1 MWRMAHGYGL
11 NWGGLL
17 MAAGLLLAPARVFP
31 ATKPVK
37 ATGPGAASKIYQT
50 TNVLTAHFTFSPEQW
65 RAMEPT
71 RTDGGGRMGGGLGG
85 PGGPNLTGR
94 TGGRNGLAAV
104 RGIEFNYV
112 HASLELAGA
121 RFTNVAVRYKGNGTY
136 FRSQGSLKRSL
147 KVDLNEFVK
156 GQKLAGMT
164 KLNFHSE
171 ISDPSWMIEPLS
183 YGLYRDAGV
192 PTPRT
197 AYVKVYL
204 TVPGQHDHTY
214 MGLYAMVED
223 VDKHFAAEHF
233 AEKKGAIFKPV
244 GPNLFRYLGT
254 NWAAYNQQYDPK
266 TELTPGQSQ
275 RMMDFCQLITSA
287 NDQEFAKRI
296 DSFLDLEEFSRFLAM
311 TVCLSSLD
319 SILGMSQNFY
329 MYLDPKSN
337 RFQFIPWDLDNSFG
351 KFRMAGTQTE
361 REQLSIMHPWQGD
374 DRFIERVF
382 QVPAFQKLYRAR
394 LQEFSQGI
402 FKPDRIHKQVD
413 AVAPVLRPAIKEES
427 TAKLALFEKGLAGQS
442 VAPDFGDGQPG
453 GPRGARNQQNMNTP
467 IKPIKLFVTA
477 RSKSLA
483 DQLDGKS
490 QGSIIT
496 RRFGMGGR

>member
-1 MWRMAHGYGL
+1 MAHADGL
-11 NWGGLL
+11 NWGGIF
-17 MAAGLLLAPARVFP
+17 MAAGLLLAPAGDFAAAALGKSTGP
-31 ATKPVK
+31 ATV
-37 ATGPGAASKIYQT
+37 SKLYQN
-50 TNVLTAHFTFSPEQW
+50 TNVLTAHFTFSPDEW

-71 RTDGGGRMGGGLGG
+71 RTESGGRMAGGLGG

-104 RGIEFNYV
+104 RGLEFNYV
-112 HASLELAGA
+112 HASLDIAGA
-121 RFTNVAVRYKGNGTY
+121 SFTNVAVRYKGNGTY
-136 FRSQGSLKRSL
+136 FRSQSSLKRSL
-147 KVDLNEFVK
+147 KVDLNDFVK
-156 GQKLAGMT
+156 GQKLGGMT

-183 YGLYRDAGV
+183 YRLYRDAGV

-204 TVPGQHDHTY
+204 TVPGRYDRTY

-223 VDKHFAAEHF
+223 VDQHFADERF
-233 AEKKGAIFKPV
+233 GTKKGAIFKPV

-254 NWAAYNQQYDPK
+254 NWEAYQQQYDPK
-266 TELTPGQSQ
+266 TDLTPAQAK

-287 NDQEFAKRI
+287 KDQEFAERI
-296 DSFLDLEEFSRFLAM
+296 GSFLDLEEFARFIAM

-329 MYLDPKSN
+329 MYLYPKTD

-361 REQLSIMHPWQGD
+361 REQLSIMRPWHGD

-394 LQEFSQGI
+394 LQEFSQGV
-402 FKPDRIHKQVD
+402 FKPDRVHKLVD
-413 AVAPVLRPAIKEES
+413 EVAPVLRPAIREES
-427 TAKLALFEKGLAGQS
+427 ATKLNLFEKGLAGQS
-442 VAPDFGDGQPG
+442 VSPDFGDGEQK
-453 GPRGARNQQNMNTP
+453 GPRGIRNQQNMNTP
-467 IKPIKLFVTA
+467 IKPIKQFVTA
-477 RSKSLA
+477 RSRSLD
-483 DQLDGKS
+483 DQLAGKS